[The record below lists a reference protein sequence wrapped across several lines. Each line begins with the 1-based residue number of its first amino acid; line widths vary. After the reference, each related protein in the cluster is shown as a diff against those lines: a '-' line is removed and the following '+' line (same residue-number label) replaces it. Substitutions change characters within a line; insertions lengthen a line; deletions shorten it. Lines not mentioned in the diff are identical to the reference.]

1 MWQCESEMSLSK
13 FLSSHLSSLAL
24 GGAVVTGLYILLG
37 PSLSPA
43 RRKKVGAVV
52 GLVNTGN
59 TCFIN
64 SVLQALASCH
74 TFYYWLDT
82 EDGNINDRRTTKLRP
97 VTKTLMEIMKIL
109 NNMSSSPVSNPY
121 NPGYLLS
128 CLRSHGWLINMEEQ
142 DAHEMLHVLMTT
154 LEEELPDTKIRN
166 KPSHAS
172 LLDISNLDLDDDQ
185 EEEKEEEEVKHRS
198 LRRGMSLPPECRV
211 SLRQIRNSASMSRD
225 SSPKSE
231 RRRSGVLT
239 KQGEELS
246 SCLVSSL
253 TRQNNQ
259 TPFTGSNTGR
269 DAGIGWTG

>member
-1 MWQCESEMSLSK
+1 MSLSK
-13 FLSSHLSSLAL
+13 FLSGHFRSLAL
-24 GGAVVTGLYILLG
+24 GGALVTGIYILLG
-37 PSLSPA
+37 PSFS
-43 RRKKVGAVV
+43 RTKKKPGGVV

-59 TCFIN
+59 SCFIN
-64 SVLQALASCH
+64 SVLQALASCP
-74 TFYYWLDT
+74 TFYYWLDL
-82 EDGNINDRRTTKLRP
+82 EDCAINDRRSRKLRP

-109 NNMSSSPVSNPY
+109 NNMCSTVSDPH

-128 CLRSHGWLINMEEQ
+128 CLRSHGWSINVEEQ

-154 LEEELPDTKIRN
+154 LEEELPDTKSNN

-172 LLDISNLDLDDDQ
+172 LLDISNLDLDDD
-185 EEEKEEEEVKHRS
+185 EEEGEEEEDAGEIKYRS
-198 LRRGMSLPPECRV
+198 LRRGMSLPPQSRESRV
-211 SLRQIRNSASMSRD
+211 SVRQVRNSTSMSRD
-225 SSPKSE
+225 SSPRSG

-259 TPFTGSNTGR
+259 SPFSGR
-269 DAGIGWTG
+269 RRRS

>member
-1 MWQCESEMSLSK
+1 MSLSK
-13 FLSSHLSSLAL
+13 LFSGHLGSLAL

-43 RRKKVGAVV
+43 RGKKAGAVV

-64 SVLQALASCH
+64 SVLQALAACH

-82 EDGNINDRRTTKLRP
+82 ENGSITDRRTSKLRP
-97 VTKTLMEIMKIL
+97 VTRTLMEIMKIL

-154 LEEELPDTKIRN
+154 LEEELPDTKARN

-172 LLDISNLDLDDDQ
+172 LLDISNLDLDDDD
-185 EEEKEEEEVKHRS
+185 EEEKEEKEEIKYRS
-198 LRRGMSLPPECRV
+198 LRRGMSLPPESRV
-211 SLRQIRNSASMSRD
+211 SLRQLRNSTSMSRD
-225 SSPKSE
+225 SSPRSE

-246 SCLVSSL
+246 RCLVSSL

-259 TPFTGSNTGR
+259 SPFTGSNTVLVLVLSYN
-269 DAGIGWTG
+269 

>member
-1 MWQCESEMSLSK
+1 MCLSK
-13 FLSSHLSSLAL
+13 FLYRHLSSLAL
-24 GGAVVTGLYILLG
+24 GGAVLTGLYILLG

-43 RRKKVGAVV
+43 RRRTGPVV

-59 TCFIN
+59 TCFVN
-64 SVLQALASCH
+64 SVLQALAACH

-82 EDGNINDRRTTKLRP
+82 EDGNISDRRTRKLRP

-109 NNMSSSPVSNPY
+109 NNMTSSPVSNPF

-128 CLRSHGWLINMEEQ
+128 CLRSHGWVINMEEQ

-154 LEEELPDTKIRN
+154 LEEELPDSKSRN

-172 LLDISNLDLDDDQ
+172 LLDISNLDLDDDDD
-185 EEEKEEEEVKHRS
+185 EEEEGGVGEEIKYRS
-198 LRRGMSLPPECRV
+198 LRRGMSLPPESRV
-211 SLRQIRNSASMSRD
+211 GLRQQRQSASMSRD

-231 RRRSGVLT
+231 RRRSGVFT

-246 SCLVSSL
+246 RGLVSSL

-259 TPFTGSNTGR
+259 SPFTGR
-269 DAGIGWTG
+269 RRRRR

>member
-1 MWQCESEMSLSK
+1 MSLSK
-13 FLSSHLSSLAL
+13 FLSSNLTSLAL

-82 EDGNINDRRTTKLRP
+82 EDGNINDRRTRKLRP

-128 CLRSHGWLINMEEQ
+128 CLRSHGWVINMEEQ
-142 DAHEMLHVLMTT
+142 DAHERLHVLMTT
-154 LEEELPDTKIRN
+154 LEEELPDTKTKN

-172 LLDISNLDLDDDQ
+172 LLDISNLDLDDD
-185 EEEKEEEEVKHRS
+185 EEEEEEEDAGEIKYRS
-198 LRRGMSLPPECRV
+198 LRRGMSLPPQSRESRV
-211 SLRQIRNSASMSRD
+211 SLRQVRNSTSMSRD
-225 SSPKSE
+225 SSPRSG

-259 TPFTGSNTGR
+259 SPFSGR
-269 DAGIGWTG
+269 RRRMRS

>member
-1 MWQCESEMSLSK
+1 MSLSK
-13 FLSSHLSSLAL
+13 FLSRHLTTLAV

-43 RRKKVGAVV
+43 RRRTGPVV

-59 TCFIN
+59 TCFVN
-64 SVLQALASCH
+64 SVLQALAACH

-82 EDGNINDRRTTKLRP
+82 EDGNINDRRTRKLRP

-128 CLRSHGWLINMEEQ
+128 CLRSHGWVINMEEQ

-154 LEEELPDTKIRN
+154 LEEELPDTKTKN

-172 LLDISNLDLDDDQ
+172 LLDISNLDLDDD
-185 EEEKEEEEVKHRS
+185 EEEGEEEEDAGEIKYRS
-198 LRRGMSLPPECRV
+198 LRRGMSLPPQSRESRV
-211 SLRQIRNSASMSRD
+211 SVRQVRNSTSMSRD
-225 SSPKSE
+225 SSPRSG

-259 TPFTGSNTGR
+259 SPFSGR
-269 DAGIGWTG
+269 RRRMRS

>member
-1 MWQCESEMSLSK
+1 MSLSK
-13 FLSSHLSSLAL
+13 FLSSHLGSLAL
-24 GGAVVTGLYILLG
+24 TGAVVTGLYILLG
-37 PSLSPA
+37 PSLSP
-43 RRKKVGAVV
+43 RRKKIGAVV
-52 GLVNTGN
+52 GLVNVNGN

-74 TFYYWLDT
+74 SFYYWLDT
-82 EDGNINDRRTTKLRP
+82 EDGNINDRRTRKLRP

-109 NNMSSSPVSNPY
+109 NNMSASPVSNPY

-128 CLRSHGWLINMEEQ
+128 CLRSHGWLINLEEQ

-154 LEEELPDTKIRN
+154 LEEELPDSKSRN

-172 LLDISNLDLDDDQ
+172 LLDISNLDLDDDDD
-185 EEEKEEEEVKHRS
+185 EEEEGGVGEEIKYRS
-198 LRRGMSLPPECRV
+198 LRRGMSLPPESRV
-211 SLRQIRNSASMSRD
+211 GLRQQRQSASMSRD

-231 RRRSGVLT
+231 RRRSGVFT

-246 SCLVSSL
+246 RGLVSSL

-259 TPFTGSNTGR
+259 SPFTGR
-269 DAGIGWTG
+269 RRRRR